1 MKPTKDRVII
11 KPDTQEEV
19 TTGGIIIPTGQT
31 EMPHIGTV
39 IAVGTDKKGQPI
51 PIDKGERIL
60 FNRYSGVE
68 FEEDGNIYKVLKYDD
83 ILLVLDTDTE
93 DTVKWVQSA
102 TY

>member
-19 TTGGIIIPTGQT
+19 TKGGIIIPTGQT
-31 EMPHIGTV
+31 EMPHIGTIV
-39 IAVGTDKKGQPI
+39 AVGTDKEGNELTI
-51 PIDKGERIL
+51 NEGDRIL

-68 FEEDGNIYKVLKYDD
+68 FEEEGNTYKVLKYDD
-83 ILLVLDTDTE
+83 ILLVLDPDTE